1 MRYKHKIVTS
11 GNIIELY
18 SYEKE
23 VRTGKDAER
32 ENNNGRKGN
41 KDTVGKEWI
50 YENEEK
56 NKNRSDSLQKARKR
70 LRREI
75 NANVGQ
81 WEEETKFITLTYAE
95 NMQDLKSSNYN
106 FKKFIQRLNYQLDIK
121 LKYSCVVEF
130 QKRGAIHYH
139 LLAYNLPYIENSE
152 LAKIWSHGFVK
163 INNIDNVDNVGA
175 YVTKYMTKD
184 NDDPRLVEQKC
195 HFSSRGLKK
204 SQEAVIDEKEIETLK
219 ESLKAY
225 KVYEAE
231 FDTDYL
237 GRIEYQQINLK
248 R

>member
-1 MRYKHKIVTS
+1 MKYKYKMVTS

-32 ENNNGRKGN
+32 DKNNGRRG
-41 KDTVGKEWI
+41 DDVQEGKEWI
-50 YENEEK
+50 YEK
-56 NKNRSDSLQKARKR
+56 KQKNRSDSLQKAHKR

-75 NANVGQ
+75 NANVDRWG
-81 WEEETKFITLTYAE
+81 EKTKFITLTYAD
-95 NMQDLKSSNYN
+95 NMQDLKESNLN
-106 FKKFIQRLNYQLDIK
+106 FKKFIMRLNYQLKIK

-130 QKRGAIHYH
+130 QKRGAVHYH
-139 LLAYNLPYIENSE
+139 LLAYNLPYIENSKLAE
-152 LAKIWSHGFVK
+152 LWGFGFVK
-163 INNIDNVDNVGA
+163 VNNIDKVDNVGA

-184 NDDPRLVEQKC
+184 NDDPRLVGQKC
-195 HFSSRGLKK
+195 YFSSRDLLK
-204 SQEAVIDEKEIETLK
+204 SQEVIIDEKEIESLK
-219 ESLKAY
+219 EALSSY

-237 GRIEYQQINLK
+237 GRIEYQQINLN

>member
-1 MRYKHKIVTS
+1 MKYKHKIVTS

-23 VRTGKDAER
+23 VQTGKDAER
-32 ENNNGRKGN
+32 DRNNGRRG
-41 KDTVGKEWI
+41 DTDIKGKEWI
-50 YENEEK
+50 YEVK
-56 NKNRSDSLQKARKR
+56 QKNRSDSLQKASKR

-75 NANVGQ
+75 NANVDRWG
-81 WEEETKFITLTYAE
+81 EKSKFVTLTYAD
-95 NMQDLKSSNYN
+95 NMKDLKESNYN
-106 FKKFIQRLNYQLDIK
+106 FKKFIQRLNYKLGIK

-139 LLAYNLPYIENSE
+139 LLAYNLPYIENKE
-152 LAKIWSHGFVK
+152 LAEIWGHGFIKV
-163 INNIDNVDNVGA
+163 NNIDNVDNVGA
-175 YVTKYMTKD
+175 YVTKYMSKD
-184 NDDPRLVEQKC
+184 NNDPRLVEQKC
-195 HFSSRGLKK
+195 HFSSRGLYKP
-204 SQEAVIDEKEIETLK
+204 QEAIIDEKEIETLK
-219 ESLKAY
+219 ESLRSH